1 MLTFRNMSVDLS
13 LLILLQSPDGVT
25 VASAE
30 GNETVCF
37 WEIFGPPK
45 FKKSRTGSLDNLL
58 SLKESPIR

>member
-1 MLTFRNMSVDLS
+1 MLIETS
-13 LLILLQSPDGVT
+13 LFFLQSPDGVT

-37 WEIFGPPK
+37 WDIFGPPK